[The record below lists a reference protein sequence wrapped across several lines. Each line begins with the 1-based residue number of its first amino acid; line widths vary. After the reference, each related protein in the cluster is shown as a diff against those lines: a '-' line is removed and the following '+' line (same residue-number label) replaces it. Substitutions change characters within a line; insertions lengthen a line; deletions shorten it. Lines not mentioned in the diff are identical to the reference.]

1 MIKNITFGQYTL
13 KTPAIFASYR
23 LGDFPSAGLKSYP
36 WRVTETEALLINAFD
51 FKRPKF
57 QKHLENGWSIEK
69 YLDFPDKPVMID
81 SGAYYFLKRPHIKV
95 APEEILEIELKVKAH
110 IGVVLD
116 HPFLPNAPDKKQRIS
131 TTIRNTKQM
140 LLSLSKR
147 QSPMELM
154 PVVHGHTKREI
165 RDCIRQ
171 IQRLMSKMQI
181 QEITRIG
188 IGSIAPLAKQGNGKL
203 ASEVIKTVR
212 EELPNAHLHCFSMGS
227 ALSMLLAFYSGADTV
242 DSQSWILS
250 AAFKLA
256 QLPGHYVVRLA
267 NREHKTESGFKT
279 VKNAFALRIKALHD
293 TEGYCVKHWQTGEWV
308 NVNCNGELNDYVDSL
323 SDRQSNENLHNR
335 ACHNLWTYNF
345 EARKAREA
353 INKGEWGDFI
363 RKRLLNTRYKTCV
376 MQGNE

>member
-1 MIKNITFGQYTL
+1 
-13 KTPAIFASYR
+13 
-23 LGDFPSAGLKSYP
+23 
-36 WRVTETEALLINAFD
+36 LLINAFD

-181 QEITRIG
+181 QEIT
-188 IGSIAPLAKQGNGKL
+188 
-203 ASEVIKTVR
+203 
-212 EELPNAHLHCFSMGS
+212 PNWHWEHC
-227 ALSMLLAFYSGADTV
+227 AT
-242 DSQSWILS
+242 
-250 AAFKLA
+250 
-256 QLPGHYVVRLA
+256 
-267 NREHKTESGFKT
+267 
-279 VKNAFALRIKALHD
+279 
-293 TEGYCVKHWQTGEWV
+293 C
-308 NVNCNGELNDYVDSL
+308 
-323 SDRQSNENLHNR
+323 
-335 ACHNLWTYNF
+335 
-345 EARKAREA
+345 KARQWQ
-353 INKGEWGDFI
+353 ISQRGH
-363 RKRLLNTRYKTCV
+363 
-376 MQGNE
+376 